1 MSRSYRKSK
10 VMTIEPMVKG
20 ERKAYSKAER
30 RSIKTQLATGVE
42 DPFYFKATWHSDTVI
57 KASLFG
63 DEDTSWW
70 TRK

>member
-10 VMTIEPMVKG
+10 YLRVEPKTKFD
-20 ERKAYSKAER
+20 RRTSTKSER

-42 DPFYFKATWHSDTVI
+42 DPFYFKATWHSETVI
-57 KASLFG
+57 SASFFG
-63 DEDTSWW
+63 SDDAFW

>member
-1 MSRSYRKSK
+1 MSRSYRKARYLK
-10 VMTIEPMVKG
+10 VEPKTKFD
-20 ERKAYSKAER
+20 RRTSTKSER

-42 DPFYFKATWHSDTVI
+42 DPFYFKGTWHSDTVI